1 MINLNDLRQIRE
13 FVQIANS
20 GSISRA
26 ARVLGVAQPTL
37 SRRLAALEAEVGS
50 ALLRRDTHTMSLTE
64 AGRTLLADARELLAL
79 ADRMGGRLR
88 RERETLRGHL
98 RLVSVV
104 DVGQWV
110 VSRVLSR
117 FQRQHPQ
124 VTAELHLINR
134 PTKFAKEG
142 FDCGILV
149 GAPSDRGV
157 VAKKIADLPRRLVA
171 APGLLERCGVPES
184 PAELDGLPWLGFLQ
198 PHFFTRDR
206 LDLSREGEVSR
217 LKMAPAMLLD
227 TVTAVREAVIEG
239 AGFTVLPKW
248 MSDRDV
254 EEGRLVEMLPD
265 WSVSPAELYLAHSAL
280 GELPERV
287 TRLLD
292 YLETE
297 LPKEINQVVIP
308 ERRPI

>member
-13 FVQIANS
+13 FVQIADS

-171 APGLLERCGVPES
+171 APGLLERYGVPES
-184 PAELDGLPWLGFLQ
+184 PTELDGLPWLGFLQ

-206 LDLSREGEVSR
+206 LDLSREGEERR

-254 EEGRLVEMLPD
+254 EEGRLVEMLPA
-265 WSVSPAELYLAHSAL
+265 WSASPAELYLAHSAL

-287 TRLLD
+287 TRLLY

>member
-1 MINLNDLRQIRE
+1 MSGFNDLRQIRE
-13 FVQIANS
+13 FVQIAES

-37 SRRLAALEAEVGS
+37 SRRLAALEGEVGS
-50 ALLRRDTHTMSLTE
+50 ALVRRDTHTMSLTE
-64 AGRTLLADARELLAL
+64 AGRTLLTDARELLAL

-88 RERETLRGHL
+88 RERETLTGHL

-117 FQRQHPQ
+117 FQGKHPQ

-134 PTKFAKEG
+134 PMKFVKEG

-149 GAPSDRGV
+149 GAPTDRSV
-157 VAKKIADLPRRLVA
+157 VARRIALLPRRVLA
-171 APGLLERCGVPES
+171 SPELLKRFGEPERPE
-184 PAELDGLPWLGFLQ
+184 ELGRLPWLGFLQ

-206 LDLSREGEVSR
+206 LDLKRGEETCR
-217 LKMAPAMLLD
+217 LKLAPSMLLD

-239 AGFTVLPKW
+239 AGFTVLPEW
-248 MSDRDV
+248 MSRRDV
-254 EEGRLVEMLPD
+254 EEGRLVELVPE
-265 WSVSPAELYLAHSAL
+265 WRTTGAELYLAHAAQGEPAQRVARL
-280 GELPERV
+280 LAFLEEELPREIERVELPER
-287 TRLLD
+287 
-292 YLETE
+292 
-297 LPKEINQVVIP
+297 PQA
-308 ERRPI
+308 